1 MRRDVFTPCV
11 AWLASPN
18 SAGSPDTLC
27 FLATPRAQEW
37 PSDLTGKRACS
48 GGTQRKSTRSAHQR
62 ASDPPPACMS
72 LSHLLLAAEPPQ
84 LAPGIVHSNFAVQ
97 GDARQSFLAWQ
108 ERMNPV
114 YDIQP
119 ASKRTDETFDA
130 AMSRYSIDD
139 LSFFHFRTGPNL
151 AVRSLGRVSTENIRD
166 VSFSVFLEGRPGEF
180 VNGRQGR
187 DASPIASVPTIL
199 ALDMDQPCAVRSFHG
214 RILLFFVPRALV
226 EKAFPDAASLHGRRV
241 EATTPLT
248 RTLIAHLIALNQQIV
263 GLSKEDARQSFLT
276 AVELLAAA
284 FSRQAG
290 LSGNARAAVRA
301 AVYGQVRRYVEAH
314 LHDPDLSAERILASL
329 HVSRASVYR
338 LFEHEG
344 GLATYIA
351 SRRLRMAA
359 DELVRFPHL
368 EVQDIAAGLGFNS
381 ASSFNRA
388 FRRAFDIAPR
398 DLHGYAPLLR
408 RERDGLARHT
418 SWPTTSQAIHATQ
431 VAHAAHVHA

>member
-1 MRRDVFTPCV
+1 MP
-11 AWLASPN
+11 
-18 SAGSPDTLC
+18 
-27 FLATPRAQEW
+27 
-37 PSDLTGKRACS
+37 
-48 GGTQRKSTRSAHQR
+48 
-62 ASDPPPACMS
+62 
-72 LSHLLLAAEPPQ
+72 LSHLLLPPEPPK
-84 LAPGIVHSNFAVQ
+84 LAPGIVHSNFSVQ
-97 GDARQSFLAWQ
+97 GDARHSFLAWQ

-114 YDIQP
+114 YDIQA
-119 ASKRTDETFDA
+119 ASKHGDETFDA
-130 AMSRYSIDD
+130 ALSRYTIDN
-139 LSFFHFRTGPNL
+139 LSFFDFRTSPNL
-151 AVRSLGRVSTENIRD
+151 AVRSLGRVSTESIRD
-166 VSFSVFLEGRPGEF
+166 VSFSVFLKGLPGQF
-180 VNGRQGR
+180 LGGKQRR
-187 DASPIASVPTIL
+187 DAPQLSSGPTIL
-199 ALDMDQPCAVRSFHG
+199 ALDMDQPCTVRSFHS

-248 RTLIAHLIALNQQIV
+248 RMLIAHLVALNREIV
-263 GLSKEDARQSFLT
+263 GLSKDEARQSFLT

-301 AVYGQVRRYVEAH
+301 AAYGQVRRYVEAN
-314 LHDPDLSAERILASL
+314 LHDPDLSPDSVLASL
-329 HVSRASVYR
+329 HLSRASVYR

-368 EVQDIAAGLGFNS
+368 EVQDIASGLGFNS
-381 ASSFNRA
+381 ASSFSRA

-408 RERDGLARHT
+408 REQDRLER
-418 SWPTTSQAIHATQ
+418 HATWP
-431 VAHAAHVHA
+431 AAGTT